1 MYDWQS
7 LHEKLRKDKA
17 NNAIVGN
24 VHLFECKNCVVH
36 TESSSSKNV
45 ILQGLDGYIVSEK
58 NGQFIICQRC
68 EEQRIKDF
76 LVVEE
81 S

>member
-1 MYDWQS
+1 MCIFS
-7 LHEKLRKDKA
+7 SAK
-17 NNAIVGN
+17 IVSYIP
-24 VHLFECKNCVVH
+24 
-36 TESSSSKNV
+36 ESSSSKNV